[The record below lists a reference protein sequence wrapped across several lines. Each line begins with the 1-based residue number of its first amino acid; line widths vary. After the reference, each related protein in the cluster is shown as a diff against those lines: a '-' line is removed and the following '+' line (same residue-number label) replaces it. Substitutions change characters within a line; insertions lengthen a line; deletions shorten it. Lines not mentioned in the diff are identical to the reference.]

1 MASSY
6 ESPVGGGFNAAKNL
20 RPVSHHAPPP
30 PPSGSSPKN
39 SNGKKK
45 SIGGYTIDEDENDF
59 TNYQRNNKVSDL
71 DARINALM
79 SSPTKPSPKKIAP
92 LSSAPATKT
101 TTNNSKNNSNNN
113 SNSNGKGPSSW
124 ICPQCNRSDFPSKV
138 LWRSHCRRCRKKDE
152 AEQLLNTLPPPSP
165 SSKDAKDNSKE
176 GKRKGK
182 GNSMGIGGF
191 GKMSLLSQLRK
202 MEQADDL
209 QRRQAAQRAIEE
221 EKTRAA
227 LQIEEEKE
235 EKRNEQKRANER
247 YDISVNILTSPIQT
261 NGTLSTFLVTFFFS
275 LHFFCTFLNLKYSKI
290 GLNFV
295 LESNFFVLIF
305 LPFFQFRPEMLKNK
319 NLIVTH

>member
-101 TTNNSKNNSNNN
+101 TTNNNNSNSKNNSND
-113 SNSNGKGPSSW
+113 KGPSSW

-152 AEQLLNTLPPPSP
+152 AEQLAALNTLPPPSP

-176 GKRKGK
+176 GKRK

-261 NGTLSTFLVTFFFS
+261 NGTLSNFFDYFFFFS
-275 LHFFCTFLNLKYSKI
+275 TSLFHFTFLNLKIFI
-290 GLNFV
+290 GI
-295 LESNFFVLIF
+295 E
-305 LPFFQFRPEMLKNK
+305 
-319 NLIVTH
+319 